1 MMMPAT
7 TAPQNGIQPAQNDH
21 GKNGNPEGLQRLEI
35 ETGDIADDAPAAAAL
50 NPAVAQARPKT
61 RGTEMPTDMEANWS
75 SDTARM
81 EMPTVDFLKN
91 HENPPIMDRCH
102 DDAHQLGPGD
112 GHAAE

>member
-7 TAPQNGIQPAQNDH
+7 TAPENGIQPAQDNH
-21 GKNGNPEGLQRLEI
+21 RKTVMPKACRVSKLSPVILPMMP
-35 ETGDIADDAPAAAAL
+35 PAAAAL
-50 NPAVAQARPKT
+50 SPAVAQASPNT

-91 HENPPIMDRCH
+91 QENPRS
-102 DDAHQLGPGD
+102 
-112 GHAAE
+112 